1 MHSPIKTTIKNK
13 SNKCFFCSTYPRYQ
27 VALRP
32 AGEKGDTVELC
43 GDIFTM
49 MKTRQ
54 EIESLMRSYFNGVID
69 ITFGVDKLF
78 NALELATN
86 SCVKYPNVPVNQA
99 ADTEQAAINNPT
111 EPEQKTEQKPV
122 DTTTATEDR
131 QSDSEPPVNESE
143 DVKKSADPVDTG
155 KTEQSQQKS
164 DESGEPKATNNRRRS
179 KNIKIG

>member
-1 MHSPIKTTIKNK
+1 MHSPIKTIIKNK

-54 EIESLMRSYFNGVID
+54 EIEGLMKSYLNGVID

-78 NALELATN
+78 NTLELTTN
-86 SCVKYPNVPVNQA
+86 SCVKYPNVQFNEVV
-99 ADTEQAAINNPT
+99 DTEAETVNKPA
-111 EPEQKTEQKPV
+111 EPEQKPAETPPPADDTEGGN
-122 DTTTATEDR
+122 TA
-131 QSDSEPPVNESE
+131 SESPANGSE
-143 DVKKSADPVDTG
+143 DTKKAADPADTD
-155 KTEQSQQKS
+155 KTEQQPVNDTAK
-164 DESGEPKATNNRRRS
+164 PVTNRRRS

>member
-1 MHSPIKTTIKNK
+1 MHSPIKTIIKNK

-54 EIESLMRSYFNGVID
+54 EIEGLMKSYLNGVID
-69 ITFGVDKLF
+69 ITFGVDRLF
-78 NALELATN
+78 NSTELDAN
-86 SCVKYPNVPVNQA
+86 SCVKYPNIVVNDTLSSTEQLEA
-99 ADTEQAAINNPT
+99 ADKTSTPAESEQVSANISDSSEDNAEKPT
-111 EPEQKTEQKPV
+111 
-122 DTTTATEDR
+122 DTNTEDTE
-131 QSDSEPPVNESE
+131 DNKKIEDTVDAGKVEPQNTE
-143 DVKKSADPVDTG
+143 DPV
-155 KTEQSQQKS
+155 KTS
-164 DESGEPKATNNRRRS
+164 NNRRRS